1 MIQITSS
8 EKTNT
13 PTESKDTSFSLTKKK
28 WGKRKKIVMGVI
40 VILFLIIL
48 ISIGGGDKK
57 PTSTKA
63 PTIQYVTQAGT
74 PARLIEEKV
83 VQTLGEKT
91 NMDEKRIREITVE
104 SDRIFIDFVADENLT
119 TNLTR
124 RGMWTDIT
132 GLLEKLPAQIDPKI
146 EYLIFQ
152 AYHPLVDQYGK
163 ESIDRVM
170 LVTVARKTWEKIE
183 WDNFLKENLSKIA
196 DSYWEHPALS
206 K

>member
-1 MIQITSS
+1 MVEITSS
-8 EKTNT
+8 EKTNIST
-13 PTESKDTSFSLTKKK
+13 TEKPKIFKK
-28 WGKRKKIVMGVI
+28 WGEMTKKEKITMGIVLGI
-40 VILFLIIL
+40 FLIFFI
-48 ISIGGGDKK
+48 IAFTGEEKST
-57 PTSTKA
+57 PTPSQ
-63 PTIQYVTQAGT
+63 TIQYVTQVGT
-74 PARLIEEKV
+74 PARTIEEKV
-83 VQTLGEKT
+83 IKILGEKT
-91 NMDEKRIREITVE
+91 NMEERKIRGITVE
-104 SDRIFIDFVADENLT
+104 SDRIFIDFMADENFT

-132 GLLEKLPAQIDPKI
+132 DLLEKLPAQIDPKI
-146 EYLIFQ
+146 EYLIFR
-152 AYHPLVDQYGK
+152 AYFPLVDQYGK

>member
-1 MIQITSS
+1 MVQITSS
-8 EKTNT
+8 EKQGD
-13 PTESKDTSFSLTKKK
+13 EIKSKRK
-28 WGKRKKIVMGVI
+28 WGKKEKIIAGI
-40 VILFLIIL
+40 VIIFFFIFLII
-48 ISIGGGDKK
+48 ISGDDKK
-57 PTSTKA
+57 STSTPSQA
-63 PTIQYVTQAGT
+63 IQYITQAGT
-74 PARLIEEKV
+74 PARVIEEKI
-83 VQTLGEKT
+83 VQILGEKT
-91 NMDEKRIREITVE
+91 NMEERKIREITVE
-104 SDRIFIDFVADENLT
+104 SDRIFIDFMADENLT

-132 GLLEKLPAQIDPKI
+132 DLLEKLPAQIDPKI

-152 AYHPLVDQYGK
+152 AYFPLVDQYGK